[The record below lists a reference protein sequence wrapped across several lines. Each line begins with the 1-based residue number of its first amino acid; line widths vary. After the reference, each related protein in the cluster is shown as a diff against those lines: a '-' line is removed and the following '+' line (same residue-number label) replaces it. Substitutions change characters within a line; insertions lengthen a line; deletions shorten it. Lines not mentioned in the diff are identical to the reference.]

1 MIFLEENMPFPSP
14 EIASEEG
21 IIAYG
26 YDLTPE
32 RLLEAY
38 QNGIFPWYN
47 EEEPVLWWS
56 PNPRFVL
63 FPEKLHISKNI
74 KKLLRKNIY
83 QVTYNQSFEEVII
96 NCASIPRKD
105 QDGTWIHP
113 EMITT
118 YTQLH
123 QLGYAHSVEVWY
135 DNQLVG
141 GLYGIKMGNIFCG
154 ESMFSR
160 KSNAS
165 QVGFITFLQQHT
177 EIKLVDCQVY
187 SEYLEKLG
195 AEEIPRTQFLEIIRR
210 NKVSL

>member
-1 MIFLEENMPFPSP
+1 MPFPSP

-21 IIAYG
+21 IVAYG

-56 PNPRFVL
+56 PNPRFAL

-74 KKLLRKNIY
+74 RKLLRKNIY

-113 EMITT
+113 EMIAT

-135 DNQLVG
+135 ENQLVG

-154 ESMFSR
+154 ESMFS
-160 KSNAS
+160 KESNAS
-165 QVGFITFLQQHT
+165 QVGFITFLQQHP

-195 AEEIPRTQFLEIIRR
+195 AEEVPRTQFLEIIRK

>member
-21 IIAYG
+21 IVAYG

-83 QVTYNQSFEEVII
+83 QVTYNQSFEEVIR

-113 EMITT
+113 EMIVT

-123 QLGYAHSVEVWY
+123 QLGYAHSVEVWCE
-135 DNQLVG
+135 NQLVG

-165 QVGFITFLQQHT
+165 QVGFITFLQQHP

-195 AEEIPRTQFLEIIRR
+195 AEEIPRTQFLEIIRK

>member
-21 IIAYG
+21 IVAYG

-83 QVTYNQSFEEVII
+83 QVTYNQSFEEVIR

-113 EMITT
+113 EMIVT

-135 DNQLVG
+135 ENQLVG

-165 QVGFITFLQQHT
+165 QVGFITFLQQHP

-195 AEEIPRTQFLEIIRR
+195 AEEIPRTQFLEIIRK

>member
-1 MIFLEENMPFPSP
+1 MPFPSP

-21 IIAYG
+21 IVAYG

-83 QVTYNQSFEEVII
+83 QVTYNQRFEEVIR

-113 EMITT
+113 EMIAT

-123 QLGYAHSVEVWY
+123 QLGCAHSVEVWY

-141 GLYGIKMGNIFCG
+141 GLYGIKMGDIFCG
-154 ESMFSR
+154 ESMFS
-160 KSNAS
+160 KESNAS

-195 AEEIPRTQFLEIIRR
+195 AEEISRTQFLEIIRK

>member
-1 MIFLEENMPFPSP
+1 MPFPSP

-21 IIAYG
+21 IVAYG

-83 QVTYNQSFEEVII
+83 QVTYNQRFEEVIR

-113 EMITT
+113 EMIAT

-123 QLGYAHSVEVWY
+123 QLGYAHSVEVWCE
-135 DNQLVG
+135 NQLVG

-160 KSNAS
+160 ESNAS
-165 QVGFITFLQQHT
+165 QVGFITFLQQHP

-195 AEEIPRTQFLEIIRR
+195 AEEIPRTQFLEIIKK
-210 NKVSL
+210 NKASL

>member
-1 MIFLEENMPFPSP
+1 MPFPSP
-14 EIASEEG
+14 ETASEEG
-21 IIAYG
+21 IVAYG

-83 QVTYNQSFEEVII
+83 QVTYNQRFEEVIR

-105 QDGTWIHP
+105 QDGTWIHL
-113 EMITT
+113 EMIAT

-123 QLGYAHSVEVWY
+123 QLGYAHSVEVWCE
-135 DNQLVG
+135 NQLVG

-160 KSNAS
+160 ESNAS
-165 QVGFITFLQQHT
+165 QVGFITFLQQHP

-195 AEEIPRTQFLEIIRR
+195 AEEIPRTQFLEIIKK
-210 NKVSL
+210 NKASL

>member
-1 MIFLEENMPFPSP
+1 MPFPSP

>member
-1 MIFLEENMPFPSP
+1 MPFPSP

-21 IIAYG
+21 IVAYG

-83 QVTYNQSFEEVII
+83 QVTYNQSFEEVIR

-113 EMITT
+113 EMIAT

-135 DNQLVG
+135 ENQLVG

-165 QVGFITFLQQHT
+165 QVGFITFLQQHP
-177 EIKLVDCQVY
+177 EIKSVDCQVY

-195 AEEIPRTQFLEIIRR
+195 AEEIPRTQFLEIIRK

>member
-1 MIFLEENMPFPSP
+1 MPFPSP
-14 EIASEEG
+14 ETASEEG
-21 IIAYG
+21 IVAYG

-83 QVTYNQSFEEVII
+83 QVTYNQSFEEVIR

-113 EMITT
+113 EMIAT

-135 DNQLVG
+135 ENQLVG

-165 QVGFITFLQQHT
+165 QVGFITFLQQHP

-195 AEEIPRTQFLEIIRR
+195 AEEVPRTQFLEIIRK

>member
-1 MIFLEENMPFPSP
+1 MPFPSP
-14 EIASEEG
+14 ETASEEG
-21 IIAYG
+21 IVAYG
-26 YDLTPE
+26 YDLTLE

-74 KKLLRKNIY
+74 KKILRKNIY
-83 QVTYNQSFEEVII
+83 QVTYNQRFEEVIR

-113 EMITT
+113 EIIAT

-160 KSNAS
+160 ESNAS
-165 QVGFITFLQQHT
+165 EVGFITFLQQHP

-195 AEEIPRTQFLEIIRR
+195 AEEIPRTQFLEIIRK

>member
-1 MIFLEENMPFPSP
+1 MPFPSP

-21 IIAYG
+21 IVAYG

-83 QVTYNQSFEEVII
+83 QVTYNQSFEEVIR

-113 EMITT
+113 EMIAT

>member
-1 MIFLEENMPFPSP
+1 MPFPSP

-21 IIAYG
+21 IVAYG

-83 QVTYNQSFEEVII
+83 QVTYNQSFEEVIR

-113 EMITT
+113 EMIVT

-135 DNQLVG
+135 ENQLVG

-165 QVGFITFLQQHT
+165 QVGFITFLQQHP

-195 AEEIPRTQFLEIIRR
+195 AEEIPRTQFLEIIRK

>member
-1 MIFLEENMPFPSP
+1 MPFPSP

-21 IIAYG
+21 IVAYG

-83 QVTYNQSFEEVII
+83 QVTYNQRFEEVIR

-113 EMITT
+113 EMIVT

-154 ESMFSR
+154 ESMFS
-160 KSNAS
+160 KESNAS
-165 QVGFITFLQQHT
+165 QVGFITFLQQHP

>member
-1 MIFLEENMPFPSP
+1 MPFPSP
-14 EIASEEG
+14 ETASEEG
-21 IIAYG
+21 IVAYG

-83 QVTYNQSFEEVII
+83 QVTYNQSFEEVIR

-113 EMITT
+113 EMIAT

-135 DNQLVG
+135 ENQLVG

-165 QVGFITFLQQHT
+165 QVGFITFLQQHP
-177 EIKLVDCQVY
+177 EIELVDCQVY

-195 AEEIPRTQFLEIIRR
+195 AEEIPRTQFLEIIRK

>member
-1 MIFLEENMPFPSP
+1 MPFPSP

-21 IIAYG
+21 IVAYG

-83 QVTYNQSFEEVII
+83 QVTYNQSFEEVIR

-113 EMITT
+113 EMIAT

-135 DNQLVG
+135 ENQLVG

-165 QVGFITFLQQHT
+165 QVGFITFLQQHP

-195 AEEIPRTQFLEIIRR
+195 AEEVPRTQFLEIIRK

>member
-1 MIFLEENMPFPSP
+1 MPFPSP

-21 IIAYG
+21 IVAYG

-96 NCASIPRKD
+96 NCASIPRKG

-135 DNQLVG
+135 ENQLVG

-165 QVGFITFLQQHT
+165 QVGFITFLQQHP

-195 AEEIPRTQFLEIIRR
+195 AEEIPRTQFLEIIRK

>member
-1 MIFLEENMPFPSP
+1 MPFPSP

-21 IIAYG
+21 IVAYG
-26 YDLTPE
+26 YDLAPE

-38 QNGIFPWYN
+38 QKGIFPWYN

-113 EMITT
+113 EMIAT

-141 GLYGIKMGNIFCG
+141 GLYGIKMGDIFCG

-165 QVGFITFLQQHT
+165 QVGFITFLQQHP

-195 AEEIPRTQFLEIIRR
+195 AEEVPRTQFLEIIRK

>member
-1 MIFLEENMPFPSP
+1 MPFPSP
-14 EIASEEG
+14 ETASEEG
-21 IIAYG
+21 IVAYG

-83 QVTYNQSFEEVII
+83 QVTYNQSFEEVIR

-113 EMITT
+113 EMIAT

-135 DNQLVG
+135 ENQLVG

-165 QVGFITFLQQHT
+165 QVGLITFLQQHP
-177 EIKLVDCQVY
+177 EIELVDCQVY

-195 AEEIPRTQFLEIIRR
+195 AEEIPRTQFLEIIRK

>member
-1 MIFLEENMPFPSP
+1 MPFPSP

-21 IIAYG
+21 IVAYG

-83 QVTYNQSFEEVII
+83 QVTYNQSFEEVIR

-113 EMITT
+113 EMIVT

-123 QLGYAHSVEVWY
+123 QLGYAHSVEVWCE
-135 DNQLVG
+135 NQLVG

-165 QVGFITFLQQHT
+165 QVGFITFLQQHP

-195 AEEIPRTQFLEIIRR
+195 AEEIPRTQFLEIIRK

>member
-1 MIFLEENMPFPSP
+1 MPFPSP
-14 EIASEEG
+14 ETASEEG
-21 IIAYG
+21 IVAYG
-26 YDLTPE
+26 YDLTSE

-113 EMITT
+113 EMIAT

-141 GLYGIKMGNIFCG
+141 GLYGIKMGDIFCG

-165 QVGFITFLQQHT
+165 QVGFITFLQQHP

-195 AEEIPRTQFLEIIRR
+195 AEEIPRTQFLEIIRK

>member
-14 EIASEEG
+14 ETASEEG
-21 IIAYG
+21 IVAYG

-83 QVTYNQSFEEVII
+83 QVTYNQRFEEVIR

-105 QDGTWIHP
+105 QDGTWIHL
-113 EMITT
+113 EMIAT

-123 QLGYAHSVEVWY
+123 QLGYAHSVEVWCE
-135 DNQLVG
+135 NQLVG

-160 KSNAS
+160 ESNAS
-165 QVGFITFLQQHT
+165 QVGFITFLQQHP

-195 AEEIPRTQFLEIIRR
+195 AEEIPRTQFLEIIKK
-210 NKVSL
+210 NKASL

>member
-1 MIFLEENMPFPSP
+1 MPFPSP

-21 IIAYG
+21 IVAYG

-113 EMITT
+113 EMIVT

-135 DNQLVG
+135 ENQLVG

-165 QVGFITFLQQHT
+165 QVGFITFLQQHP

-195 AEEIPRTQFLEIIRR
+195 AEEIPRTQFLEIIRK

>member
-1 MIFLEENMPFPSP
+1 MPFPSP
-14 EIASEEG
+14 ETASEEG
-21 IIAYG
+21 IVAYG

-74 KKLLRKNIY
+74 KKLLLKNIY
-83 QVTYNQSFEEVII
+83 QVTYNQSFEEVIR

-113 EMITT
+113 EMIAT

-195 AEEIPRTQFLEIIRR
+195 AEEIPRTQFLEIIKK
-210 NKVSL
+210 NKASL

>member
-14 EIASEEG
+14 ETASEEG
-21 IIAYG
+21 IVAYG

-83 QVTYNQSFEEVII
+83 QVTYNQSFEEVIR

-113 EMITT
+113 EMIAT

-160 KSNAS
+160 ESNVS
-165 QVGFITFLQQHT
+165 QVGFITFLQQHP

-195 AEEIPRTQFLEIIRR
+195 AEEIPRTQFLEIIKK

>member
-1 MIFLEENMPFPSP
+1 MPFPSP
-14 EIASEEG
+14 ETASEEG
-21 IIAYG
+21 IVAYG

-83 QVTYNQSFEEVII
+83 QVTYNQSFEEVIR

-113 EMITT
+113 EMIAT

-160 KSNAS
+160 ESNVS
-165 QVGFITFLQQHT
+165 QVGFITFLQQHP

-195 AEEIPRTQFLEIIRR
+195 AEEIPRTQFLEIIKK